1 MGRAVAERGWVRG
14 VVESIAGVDR
24 CRVEVSLP
32 IPSMATESLTV
43 MPRDDLH
50 DEQLFIEL
58 LRCMK
63 ALTTSEVSCFAPQEE
78 RGSLLTCSRNVG
90 RQDCDSMAL
99 GATPSRP
106 L

>member
-1 MGRAVAERGWVRG
+1 MPSGGEFAASPIKTG
-14 VVESIAGVDR
+14 ESHSGA
-24 CRVEVSLP
+24 
-32 IPSMATESLTV
+32 
-43 MPRDDLH
+43 PRDDLH

-78 RGSLLTCSRNVG
+78 RGSLLTSSRDVG

-99 GATPSRP
+99 GAPTSR
-106 L
+106 LV